1 MDGFYVRA
9 VCLSRTNQKS
19 IIFVFLTG
27 HTVYGKEGCFGS
39 NQLFS
44 RHAMHRR
51 HSPHPTT
58 SRTTMIT
65 KKDLTDFQIY
75 MQSGQI
81 EEDFEYSGEDRRFE
95 MLDLLEKFMNVAEIA
110 DETATKLIF
119 KNSQLGEIF
128 GEKSQNDR

>member
-1 MDGFYVRA
+1 
-9 VCLSRTNQKS
+9 
-19 IIFVFLTG
+19 
-27 HTVYGKEGCFGS
+27 
-39 NQLFS
+39 
-44 RHAMHRR
+44 
-51 HSPHPTT
+51 
-58 SRTTMIT
+58 MIT
-65 KKDLTDFQIY
+65 EKDLTDFQTY